1 MSASGWIK
9 LHRSMFDNELWMAEP
24 FTKGQAWID
33 LIGNTNHAPGSI
45 WIRGIEIGVERGQLA
60 WSELTMAKRWKW
72 SRGKV
77 RRYLG
82 TLRDKGMIVQQT
94 DKLTTILTICNY
106 EKYQED
112 DTTDYTTDDTTGSTT
127 DGQQTDN
134 RRYTNKKNKKN
145 KNEKNT
151 NTGAGAGADAI
162 DYSSWPAMPSDQVF
176 KDWLAARRKAKA
188 THSQTAMNQIGKE
201 LQKAAAMGISVDECL
216 AEAATR
222 GWRGFKAEWLS
233 NGKYQQNG
241 RSGVPGFTTDQDDTS
256 WAEGFDPRAGD
267 FSDL

>member
-1 MSASGWIK
+1 MSKGWIK
-9 LHRSMFDNELWMAEP
+9 LHRSMFDNDLWTAEP

-33 LIGNTNHAPGSI
+33 LIGHANHKAASV
-45 WIRGIEIGVERGQLA
+45 WIRGIEVEVKRGQLA
-60 WSELTMAKRWKW
+60 WSELTMGKRWRW

-77 RRYLG
+77 RRYLAM
-82 TLRDKGMIVQQT
+82 LENRGMAIQQT
-94 DKLTTILTICNY
+94 NKVTTILTIC
-106 EKYQED
+106 KY
-112 DTTDYTTDDTTGSTT
+112 DTYQADKTTNETTCNTTGDTT

-151 NTGAGAGADAI
+151 NTGAAAI
-162 DYSSWPAMPSDQVF
+162 DYSSWPAMPTEQVF
-176 KDWLAARRKAKA
+176 KDWLASRRKAKA

-201 LQKAAAMGISVDECL
+201 LRKAAEMGISVDECL

-241 RSGVPGFTTDQDDTS
+241 RAGGPQFTPDNDDTS
-256 WAEGFDPRAGD
+256 WAEGFDPWESD
-267 FSDL
+267 FKDL